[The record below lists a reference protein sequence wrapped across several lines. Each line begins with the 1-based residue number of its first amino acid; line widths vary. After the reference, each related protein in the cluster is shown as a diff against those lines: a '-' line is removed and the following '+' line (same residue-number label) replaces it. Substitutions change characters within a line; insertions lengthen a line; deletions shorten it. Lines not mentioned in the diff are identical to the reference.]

1 MAKQKMDYN
10 SINFKNKDVDKF
22 ANNDPIV
29 RKNLLGRD
37 VKITVDGN
45 TKTREVTGDR
55 MARTKVTKD
64 LSTGGKKIT
73 TSTMKMSP
81 REQMVDVTNK
91 TKYTGAAARKRVLDV
106 NPETSRKKTTSK
118 AFAVDAEKAKQT
130 KNTLSVREKA
140 KKAYKGTNE
149 PRNYND

>member
-1 MAKQKMDYN
+1 MAKTNYDA
-10 SINFKNKDVDKF
+10 INFKNKDVDKF

-29 RKNLLGRD
+29 RENLLGRD
-37 VKITVDGN
+37 VKITTEGN

-64 LSTGGKKIT
+64 LNTGGKKIT
-73 TSTMKMSP
+73 TSTMKVSP

-91 TKYTGAAARKRVLDV
+91 TKYTGEAARKRVLDV
-106 NPETSRKKTTSK
+106 NPETSRTKTTSK
-118 AFAVDAEKAKQT
+118 AFSVDAEKAKQT

-140 KKAYKGTNE
+140 KKVYKGTNE
-149 PRNYND
+149 PRNYNN

>member
-1 MAKQKMDYN
+1 MAIDYN

-22 ANNDPIV
+22 SNNDPIV

-45 TKTREVTGDR
+45 TKTREVTGNR

-64 LSTGGKKIT
+64 LSTGGKKVT
-73 TSTMKMSP
+73 TSTLKVSP

-91 TKYTGAAARKRVLDV
+91 TKYTGAAGRKRMLDV
-106 NPETSRKKTTSK
+106 NPSTDKRSSTSK
-118 AFAVDAEKAKQT
+118 AFAVNPEKAKET
-130 KNTLSVREKA
+130 GNKLSVRERAQKM
-140 KKAYKGTNE
+140 YKGKNL
-149 PRNYND
+149 PRGYYND

>member
-1 MAKQKMDYN
+1 MAK
-10 SINFKNKDVDKF
+10 INYDAIAFKNRDIDKF
-22 ANNDPIV
+22 ASNDPIV

-37 VKITVDGN
+37 VKITRDEN

-64 LSTGGKKIT
+64 LSSGGKKIT
-73 TSTMKMSP
+73 TSTIKVSP

-91 TKYTGAAARKRVLDV
+91 TKYTGEAGRKRMLDV
-106 NPETSRKKTTSK
+106 NPSTDRKNTTSK
-118 AFAVDAEKAKQT
+118 AFAVNPEKAKET

-140 KKAYKGTNE
+140 KKAYKGTNL
-149 PRNYND
+149 PRNYNQ